1 MARVVVDVMPKP
13 EILDPQGK
21 AVTGAL
27 ARLGFAGVTVRQGK
41 RFELDVVGELTEE
54 RLAEVRRAAET
65 LLANTVIETFN
76 VRVEEA
82 ELAGTNTA
90 ELPSEVGTQRATPSG
105 EAPDARVGKPERGD
119 NNPQVEASAGAAGGL
134 AKGSGEARD
143 ARVEESRPVVG
154 NPHGRASDGG
164 ASDALKGT
172 DTAVDSPVEESGP
185 AVGAQAEAPDRT
197 AREPAKETDKARDA
211 PVMEPEERASAASET
226 TGMDMAVDAG
236 QKEPKETVED
246 ARRQQQDGI
255 ARDAQAKTPEPDA
268 QAEPPTASGGR

>member
-1 MARVVVDVMPKP
+1 
-13 EILDPQGK
+13 LDPQGK

-82 ELAGTNTA
+82 ESAGTDTEL
-90 ELPSEVGTQRATPSG
+90 ELPSEVGTQPGKASG
-105 EAPDARVGKPERGD
+105 EAPGARVAEPERGN
-119 NNPQVEASAGAAGGL
+119 NNPQVEASAAAGTEL

-143 ARVEESRPVVG
+143 ARVEEPRPVVG
-154 NPHGRASDGG
+154 NSQGRASEGG

-172 DTAVDSPVEESGP
+172 DAAVDSPAEESGP
-185 AVGAQAEAPDRT
+185 AVGNRQAEAPDRA
-197 AREPAKETDKARDA
+197 AREPAKARDKARDA
-211 PVMEPEERASAASET
+211 PVMEPEERASAANET
-226 TGMDMAVDAG
+226 TGTDRALDAG
-236 QKEPKETVED
+236 PTEPKETVED
-246 ARRQQQDGI
+246 ARRHQQDGI
-255 ARDAQAKTPEPDA
+255 VRDAQAKTPEPDA
-268 QAEPPTASGGR
+268 QAEPPTASGAR